1 METTE
6 AFKNRIY
13 GNRMICDYDE
23 YWEKHFMKICINIG
37 KKSKSFRVLNWSN
50 LNQDI
55 SACYFKT
62 FQNVYSFHW
71 EIV

>member
-23 YWEKHFMKICINIG
+23 YWEKHFMIICINIG
-37 KKSKSFRVLNWSN
+37 KKSKSFRVLN
-50 LNQDI
+50 
-55 SACYFKT
+55 
-62 FQNVYSFHW
+62 
-71 EIV
+71 